1 MCEVRKDE
9 TVGDLAG
16 YISLDEVAM
25 ALAKMRM
32 RRTVRNAGEEFVRRY
47 MSVGGASE
55 NKSPACAFLPPRRQW
70 VRQGPC
76 ARRRK
81 SSAQL
86 QVGAIMRCVRA
97 CERNGS
103 LEKTEWGRRL
113 IGLVENLQG
122 QVARQEFTVVPPR
135 SAKVPKLSV
144 DGTRGEREISVFDD
158 PATAVL
164 ISRTGAYLRDWFEPV
179 LKRGRCCYS
188 FRKNPKISHQS
199 AVRDLCAWRKA
210 HVDASA
216 FVAECDI
223 RKFFDNIR
231 HDVVEESIRHY
242 IAELGA
248 PDSSAMGVVCAYLAC
263 YCKDE
268 SDGIRRGIPQ
278 GGALSPTLANIVMAR
293 ADDTVL
299 AAVQRNAFYAR
310 YCDDMVIA
318 SVDEGVCHCAM
329 EAYLGA
335 LDALG
340 LPPHPMTEF
349 AYGLE
354 YFEAKSKG
362 PFRWDWAKAGERNV
376 APWVSFLGNQVR
388 CDGEVRVRGDTVAKH
403 VLKLKKETGE
413 TINRLANEG
422 VSLRAGMNPRKFYTA
437 FMRRI
442 VAKGVGYMRSG
453 TIPSDGLCWAAAFP
467 NMTKNAACARQMR
480 MLDRV
485 RSRCLGALRRVLGLK
500 GAVVRFAG
508 RPYSYFGYLMKMM
521 RPARGPRRT
530 PMVVRLPYSEL

>member
-1 MCEVRKDE
+1 MLDRVP
-9 TVGDLAG
+9 GDLAG
-16 YISLDEVAM
+16 YITLEEVAM
-25 ALAKMRM
+25 ALARMRM

-47 MSVGGASE
+47 MAMGGMSE

-70 VRQGPC
+70 GRQGPC

-97 CERNGS
+97 CERDGS
-103 LEKTEWGRRL
+103 LEKTAWGRRL
-113 IGLVENLQG
+113 VGLVTELQG
-122 QVARQEFTVVPPR
+122 QVARREFAVVPPR

-144 DGTRGEREISVFDD
+144 DGKRGEREISVFDD

-188 FRKNPKISHQS
+188 FRKNPKVSHQA
-199 AVRDLCAWRKA
+199 AVRDLCSWRKA
-210 HVDASA
+210 HADAPA

-223 RKFFDNIR
+223 RTFFDNIR

-242 IAELGA
+242 AAEIGA
-248 PDSSAMGVVCAYLAC
+248 PDPSALGVVRAYLAC
-263 YCKDE
+263 YRKSE
-268 SDGIRRGIPQ
+268 ADGIRRGIPQ
-278 GGALSPTLANIVMAR
+278 GGALSPVLANIVMAR
-293 ADDTVL
+293 ADDAVL
-299 AAVQRNAFYAR
+299 AAALRNAFYAR

-318 SVDEGVCHCAM
+318 SVDEGVCRRAM
-329 EAYLGA
+329 DAYLGA
-335 LDALG
+335 LGALD
-340 LPPHPMTEF
+340 LPPHPVAKF
-349 AYGLE
+349 AYGPD

-362 PFRWDWAKAGERNV
+362 PFRWDWAKVGGRNI
-376 APWVSFLGNQVR
+376 APWVSFLGNQIR
-388 CDGEVRVRGDTVAKH
+388 CDGEVRVRKDTVAKH
-403 VLKLKKETGE
+403 VLRLKKETGE
-413 TINRLANEG
+413 TIGRLANEG
-422 VSLRAGMNPRKFYTA
+422 VRLRAGVSLRNFYTA

-453 TIPSDGLCWAAAFP
+453 TIPTDGLCWAAAFP

-485 RSRCLGALRRVLGLK
+485 RGRCLGALRRMLGLK
-500 GAVVRFAG
+500 GAAVRFAG
-508 RPYSYFGYLMKMM
+508 RPYSYLGYLMRMM
-521 RPARGPRRT
+521 RPAHGRNMPSAI
-530 PMVVRLPYSEL
+530 VRLPYSEL

>member
-1 MCEVRKDE
+1 MVEVSE
-9 TVGDLAG
+9 TVGDLAR

-25 ALAKMRM
+25 ALARMRM

-70 VRQGPC
+70 GRQGPC

-113 IGLVENLQG
+113 VGLVAELQG
-122 QVARQEFTVVPPR
+122 QVARQKFVVVPPR

-144 DGTRGEREISVFDD
+144 DGKRGEREICVFDD

-164 ISRTGAYLRDWFEPV
+164 ISRTGAYLRDWFEPA

-199 AVRDLCAWRKA
+199 AVRDLCSWRKA
-210 HVDASA
+210 HADA

-223 RKFFDNIR
+223 QKFFDNIR

-242 IAELGA
+242 IAEIGA
-248 PDSSAMGVVCAYLAC
+248 PDPSALGVVRAYLAC
-263 YCKDE
+263 YCKSE
-268 SDGIRRGIPQ
+268 VDGIRRGIPQ
-278 GGALSPTLANIVMAR
+278 GGALSPILANIVMAR
-293 ADDTVL
+293 ADDAVL

-318 SVDEGVCHCAM
+318 SVDEGICRRAM
-329 EAYLGA
+329 DAYLGA
-335 LDALG
+335 LDALD
-340 LPPHPMTEF
+340 LPPHPVTEF
-349 AYGLE
+349 AYGPE

-362 PFRWDWAKAGERNV
+362 PFRWGWAKDGERNV

-388 CDGEVRVRGDTVAKH
+388 CDGEVRVRRDTVSKH
-403 VLKLKKETGE
+403 VLKLRKETGE
-413 TINRLANEG
+413 TIDRLADEG
-422 VSLRAGMNPRKFYTA
+422 VSLRAGMTPQKFYTA

-442 VAKGVGYMRSG
+442 VAKGVGYMKSG
-453 TIPSDGLCWAAAFP
+453 TIPNDGLCWAAAFP
-467 NMTKNAACARQMR
+467 NMTKNATCAQQMR

-485 RSRCLGALRRVLGLK
+485 RSRCLGALRRVLELK
-500 GAVVRFAG
+500 EKTVHFAG
-508 RPYSYFGYLMKMM
+508 RPYSYFGFLMKMA
-521 RPARGPRRT
+521 RPACGRKGT
-530 PMVVRLPYSEL
+530 LAVVRLPYSEL